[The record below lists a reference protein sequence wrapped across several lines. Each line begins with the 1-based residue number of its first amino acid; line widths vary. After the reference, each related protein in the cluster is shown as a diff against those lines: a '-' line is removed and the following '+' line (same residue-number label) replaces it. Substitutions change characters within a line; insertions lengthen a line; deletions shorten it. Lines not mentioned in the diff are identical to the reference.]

1 MSLKIVPEASKIDQS
16 RAGGS
21 PGEKSVGLGG
31 SMILRM
37 TAWYAGTSFLLILVA
52 SSFLYWTVSAN
63 MRAED
68 RHVLISTAANLQ
80 YLVRASADT
89 ATTRRLLASPTGP
102 FAHAQLIWIRVIG
115 TDGRT
120 RFETK
125 GMNQVVP
132 VSNFPAL
139 LAIPPGHHVIQT
151 IQTRDGRIFQTLST
165 RVSGDGGASRIFQVA
180 INRTDAQ
187 RLLTH
192 YRERLLSVLIL
203 SLVLCSVVGFTIA
216 RNGMRPVERIIKTV
230 RTVRSSTL
238 HERLDVVGLPSEL
251 QSLAQTFNDMLDRLE
266 DSFVQISQFS
276 ADVAHELRT
285 PVNNLGGE
293 IEVALGRSRSP
304 AEYREV
310 LGSALEECG
319 RINRVI
325 QSLLFLAR
333 AEIANEHPQFET
345 LDVSAEV
352 AAILE
357 FYEPSAVDAGVTL
370 SAENSVSMRAILD
383 RTLFQQAIG
392 NLVANAITHTP
403 RGGAVRV
410 RVHQDEAAGLVIEI
424 TDNGVGIEAAHLPYV
439 FNRFYRV
446 DRARSSKSGNV
457 GLGLSV
463 VQSIATLHGGT
474 VSIESEF
481 GQGTRATLSIPP
493 SRRETEKSEPGAT

>member
-1 MSLKIVPEASKIDQS
+1 MSLKIAPDASNINRD
-16 RAGGS
+16 RAGCAPDKKAVGS
-21 PGEKSVGLGG
+21 GG
-31 SMILRM
+31 SIILRM
-37 TAWYAGTSFLLILVA
+37 TAWYAGSSFLLILA
-52 SSFLYWTVSAN
+52 ATSFLYWTVSAN
-63 MRAED
+63 MQAED
-68 RHVLISTAANLQ
+68 RHVLISTAANLR
-80 YLVRASADT
+80 YLVRASGDT
-89 ATTRRLLASPTGP
+89 ATTRRLLASQTGSL
-102 FAHAQLIWIRVIG
+102 ARAQLIWVRIID

-125 GMNQVVP
+125 SMNKVVP

-139 LAIPPGHHVIQT
+139 LSIPPGRHVIRT
-151 IQTRDGRIFQTLST
+151 IQTRDGRLFQMLST
-165 RVSGDGGASRIFQVA
+165 RVSTGDGASQIFQVA
-180 INRTDAQ
+180 INRTDEQ

-192 YRERLLSVLIL
+192 YRERLVSVLIL
-203 SLVLCSVVGFTIA
+203 SLALCSVVGFTIA
-216 RNGMRPVERIIKTV
+216 RNGIRPVERIIKTV

-238 HERLDVVGLPSEL
+238 HERLDVAGLPSEL
-251 QSLAQTFNDMLDRLE
+251 QSLALTFNDMLDRLE

-285 PVNNLGGE
+285 PVNNLSGE

-333 AEIANEHPQFET
+333 AEIANEHPHFET
-345 LDVSAEV
+345 LDVAAEV

-357 FYEPSAVDAGVTL
+357 FYEPSALDAGITL
-370 SAENSVSMRAILD
+370 SAENSESMRAILD

-392 NLVANAITHTP
+392 NLVANAIAHTQ
-403 RGGAVRV
+403 RGGSVKV
-410 RVHQDEAAGLVIEI
+410 RVHQDEAAGLVIEV

-439 FNRFYRV
+439 FNRFYRA
-446 DRARSSKSGNV
+446 DRARSSKSGSV

-481 GQGTRATLSIPP
+481 GHGTRAILLIPP
-493 SRRETEKSEPGAT
+493 SKRKSEKNDPGST